1 VSSRVESVAVV
12 GGGPV
17 AWLAACVLRRAF
29 MHRNL
34 DVLVVDAPG
43 DAPSGRW
50 TLPSLRGL
58 HALVGI
64 NESDFL
70 RRTGSSFKL
79 AVEHG
84 DWQEPGRRYLHAH
97 GEIGAGINALPFYK
111 YLLAQRLQGL
121 AADPDDYSVAAT
133 AARAGKFARP
143 LNEGPVVAQ
152 SFTYGFHVGE
162 SAYVGYLRAHA
173 ARLGVRSIGG
183 NPADVELHDNGDIA
197 AVIFADGT
205 RTAADFFV
213 DCSGSQASLMQRL
226 PSSGIDDWSQW
237 LPCDRLLSGLA
248 PALPAPAALTRTV
261 ATDAGW
267 TWSAPLA
274 RGLIAGYTYA
284 SHFRDDAA
292 ALHELAT
299 AVGHEIAEPRVRTLH
314 SGRRREFW
322 VKNCVALADTAVA
335 LEPLAGAD
343 LHLGQLG
350 IVNFVE
356 LFPLGRRC
364 AVEAVE
370 YNRLMGEHADAL
382 RDFTLAHYRLATRA
396 GVFWDAVRASTLPE
410 RLAHKLDLY
419 AASGR
424 INILDQESFE
434 EVDWAWLLLGAGA
447 TPAALELQTRTLIE
461 QVTDAQVAPLRATVQ
476 QLVAS
481 MPRHTDYLS
490 RLATAQ
496 RA

>member
-1 VSSRVESVAVV
+1 MNNPIESVVV
-12 GGGPV
+12 LGGGPV
-17 AWLAACVLRRAF
+17 AWLSACVLRRAF

-34 DVLVVDAPG
+34 DVLVVDA
-43 DAPSGRW
+43 DVEAPSGRW

-58 HALVGI
+58 HAVIGI

-79 AVEHG
+79 AVEHS

-97 GEIGAGINALPFYK
+97 GEIGTGLNALPFYK
-111 YLLAQRLQGL
+111 YLLAQRLQGRD
-121 AADPDDYSVAAT
+121 AFPDDYSVGAA

-143 LNEGPVVAQ
+143 LSEGNVLAQ

-162 SAYVGYLRAHA
+162 AAYVAYLRAHSA
-173 ARLGVRSIGG
+173 KLGVRSITGK
-183 NPADVELHDNGDIA
+183 PADVTLHDNGDIA
-197 AVIFADGT
+197 AVILGDGT
-205 RTAADFFV
+205 RAPGDFFI
-213 DCSGSQASLMQRL
+213 DCSGSQASLIQRL
-226 PSSGIDDWSQW
+226 PSSGTDDWSQW
-237 LPCDRLLSGLA
+237 LPCDRMLSGLA
-248 PALPAPAALTRTV
+248 AAVPAPAALTRTV

-274 RGLIAGYTYA
+274 NGHIAGYIYA

-292 ALHELAT
+292 ALRELAV
-299 AVGHEIAEPRVRTLH
+299 AVGQEIVEPRVYKLR
-314 SGRRREFW
+314 SGRRQEFW

-335 LEPLAGAD
+335 LEPLTGAD

-356 LFPLGRRC
+356 LFPLGRQC

-396 GVFWDAVRASTLPE
+396 GDFWEAVRASTPPE

-447 TPAALELQTRTLIE
+447 TPAALELQTRTLVDN
-461 QVTDAQVAPLRATVQ
+461 VTDAQVAPLRATVQ

-481 MPRHTDYLS
+481 MPRHIDYLS
-490 RLATAQ
+490 RLSASQ

>member
-1 VSSRVESVAVV
+1 VNGRIESVVVV

-29 MHRNL
+29 MQRNL

-58 HALVGI
+58 HALIGI

-70 RRTGSSFKL
+70 RRTGASFKL

-111 YLLAQRLQGL
+111 YLLAQRLQGV
-121 AADPDDYSVAAT
+121 AATPDDYSVAAA

-143 LNEGPVVAQ
+143 RSEGNVLAQ
-152 SFTYGFHVGE
+152 NFTYGFHISE
-162 SAYVGYLRAHA
+162 TPYVAYLRAHS
-173 ARLGVRSIGG
+173 ARLGVRSIAGK
-183 NPADVELHDNGDIA
+183 PADVELHDNGDIA
-197 AVIFADGT
+197 AVVFADGT
-205 RTAADFFV
+205 RVPADFFI

-226 PSSGIDDWSQW
+226 PSSGTDDWSQW
-237 LPCDRLLSGLA
+237 LPCDRLLSGHA
-248 PALPAPAALTRTV
+248 AAMPAPAALTRTV

-274 RGLIAGYTYA
+274 NGHMAGYTYA

-292 ALHELAT
+292 ALRELAA
-299 AVGHEIAEPRVRTLH
+299 AVGQEIVEPRVRSLH
-314 SGRRREFW
+314 SGRRQEFW

-350 IVNFVE
+350 IVTFVE
-356 LFPLGRRC
+356 LFPLSRQS

-396 GVFWDAVRASTLPE
+396 GDFWNAVRASTLPE

-434 EVDWAWLLLGAGA
+434 EMDWVWLLLGAGA
-447 TPAALELQTRTLIE
+447 TPAALELQTHLLFDP
-461 QVTDAQVAPLRATVQ
+461 VTDAQVAPLRATVQ

-481 MPRHTDYLS
+481 MPRHIDYLS
-490 RLATAQ
+490 RLANSP